1 MGLIFSLRCF
11 ILYGGIHADVARFSR
26 LSDQMFIFSLESLSW
41 AELDLPKR
49 PRPYVTSSHIPPER
63 AYHSA
68 KILGNYMIVFGG
80 YSHHHNDVEACHDDK
95 LYFFHLGCHVWV
107 SERVLEHSPH
117 GRRYPKNFGLF
128 GHSASVRKKNT
139 LLISGGYHGSVSSGV
154 LAYIFPFAL
163 AMTENDKVS
172 IFEYH
177 SVIQAILQFC

>member
-1 MGLIFSLRCF
+1 MHKKTHWRLLLPYNIFMVSFSQMFVFSL
-11 ILYGGIHADVARFSR
+11 DS
-26 LSDQMFIFSLESLSW
+26 QTW

-49 PRPYVTSSHIPPER
+49 PRPYLINSHIPPER
-63 AYHSA
+63 AYHTA

-128 GHSASVRKKNT
+128 GHTASVRKKNT
-139 LLISGGYHGSVSSGV
+139 LLISGGYHGAVSSDV

-163 AMTENDKVS
+163 ATTDNNKVWS
-172 IFEYH
+172 F
-177 SVIQAILQFC
+177 FKNFNF